1 MMLSRSQKDALQN
14 EFSLLASANLKKD
27 GTPKK
32 KADPAA
38 LLRIAEIR
46 EIAQTQNEYE
56 SMLKRELEK
65 SRIAEFIMNSGFH
78 VGQTVKFKNPLANG
92 FEAGKV
98 TGYALLPCPP
108 QVGQIGVSID
118 GSDPY
123 MFRPEELEIA

>member
-1 MMLSRSQKDALQN
+1 MLTQSQKDALQN
-14 EFSLLASANLKKD
+14 EFCLLISANLKKD

-32 KADPAA
+32 KADLAA

-46 EIAQTQNEYE
+46 ELARVQNEYE
-56 SMLKRELEK
+56 SMLKRESEK
-65 SRIAEFIMNSGFH
+65 IRMAKFIMDSGFH

-118 GSDPY
+118 GSAPY
-123 MFRPEELEIA
+123 MFRPEELTIA